1 MSAPMDTSANEPH
14 ISEAERTRLAQEE
27 SMNEFSK
34 LDAAVEPT
42 TSAFVDQYLEAGGAP
57 FDVAD
62 LLVQSYEGL
71 AAMANAVDHDIR
83 NAYGGVSDQ
92 AAIIGP
98 ISRKIV
104 ESFDAAKAD
113 EDFGKTQQLPSY
125 IVDMIPHQAWRR
137 TIYRLS
143 ERYPK
148 SEMLGAALQ
157 RVAEEGF
164 QAELTSLNSASLHTH
179 VFYGLLIECFENITP
194 VTDETLNERI
204 RELVNTVCRSEQ
216 TYFMAQYVLSHVRK
230 RLGSQA
236 IGLRR
241 IEEELEAHM
250 LDKYD
255 RPQLAVHMRLLL
267 DGRAVGGD
275 DEVANALAAII
286 QSSYAAPGDIMALYK
301 QYHDALAAGRPTPPA
316 QLLRS
321 ERILMPIVEQTF
333 GHLWGATMQDQRTE
347 LVDKY
352 IWLLAYAT
360 LSVDDEAESV
370 DQGQLQQLVAQM
382 RLVRVTLPVR
392 PIQTT
397 FNQVIR
403 QAIDWVRV
411 PILARVVLLWVR
423 DVISYDNFTFYDTY
437 FHSSEVPVPLLLLEE
452 IAFCQPLLKP
462 LVFDAYKESFESK
475 VPGFIPEKQIRLQK
489 VVINRI
495 AVLVQLDYALPIL
508 HYFDSQAESMDQS
521 VLAYFIFRT
530 LAQFEPPYSEEF
542 YQPML
547 QLIER
552 AVGGI
557 QTMKEKELVVVR
569 AFLGCIDDVRAES
582 LVQLLPKEPAPPLS
596 ATAR

>member
-1 MSAPMDTSANEPH
+1 
-14 ISEAERTRLAQEE
+14 
-27 SMNEFSK
+27 
-34 LDAAVEPT
+34 
-42 TSAFVDQYLEAGGAP
+42 
-57 FDVAD
+57 
-62 LLVQSYEGL
+62 
-71 AAMANAVDHDIR
+71 MANAVDHDIR
-83 NAYGGVSDQ
+83 EAYGGVSDQ
-92 AAIIGP
+92 AAVIGP

-113 EDFGKTQQLPSY
+113 EDFSKTQQPPSY

-286 QSSYAAPGDIMALYK
+286 QSSYAAPGDIMTLYK

-370 DQGQLQQLVAQM
+370 DQDQLQQLVAQM

-403 QAIDWVRV
+403 QVIDWVRV

-569 AFLGCIDDVRAES
+569 AFLGCIDDARAES

>member
-1 MSAPMDTSANEPH
+1 
-14 ISEAERTRLAQEE
+14 
-27 SMNEFSK
+27 
-34 LDAAVEPT
+34 
-42 TSAFVDQYLEAGGAP
+42 
-57 FDVAD
+57 
-62 LLVQSYEGL
+62 
-71 AAMANAVDHDIR
+71 
-83 NAYGGVSDQ
+83 
-92 AAIIGP
+92 
-98 ISRKIV
+98 
-104 ESFDAAKAD
+104 
-113 EDFGKTQQLPSY
+113 
-125 IVDMIPHQAWRR
+125 
-137 TIYRLS
+137 
-143 ERYPK
+143 
-148 SEMLGAALQ
+148 
-157 RVAEEGF
+157 
-164 QAELTSLNSASLHTH
+164 
-179 VFYGLLIECFENITP
+179 
-194 VTDETLNERI
+194 
-204 RELVNTVCRSEQ
+204 
-216 TYFMAQYVLSHVRK
+216 
-230 RLGSQA
+230 
-236 IGLRR
+236 
-241 IEEELEAHM
+241 
-250 LDKYD
+250 
-255 RPQLAVHMRLLL
+255 
-267 DGRAVGGD
+267 
-275 DEVANALAAII
+275 
-286 QSSYAAPGDIMALYK
+286 
-301 QYHDALAAGRPTPPA
+301 
-316 QLLRS
+316 
-321 ERILMPIVEQTF
+321 
-333 GHLWGATMQDQRTE
+333 
-347 LVDKY
+347 
-352 IWLLAYAT
+352 
-360 LSVDDEAESV
+360 
-370 DQGQLQQLVAQM
+370 M

-489 VVINRI
+489 VAINRI

>member
-27 SMNEFSK
+27 PMNEFSK

-301 QYHDALAAGRPTPPA
+301 QYHGALAAGRPTPPA

-489 VVINRI
+489 VAINRI

>member
-1 MSAPMDTSANEPH
+1 MDTSDSTPI
-14 ISEAERTRLAQEE
+14 ISDADRNRLAQEE
-27 SMNEFSK
+27 SMSEFSK
-34 LDAAVEPT
+34 LDAIMEPT
-42 TSAFVDQYLEAGGAP
+42 TAAFVDQYLEAGGVP
-57 FDVAD
+57 LNVMN

-71 AAMANAVDHDIR
+71 AAMANTVDRDIR
-83 NAYGGVSDQ
+83 NAYSSTNQ
-92 AAIIGP
+92 AALLEP

-104 ESFDAAKAD
+104 ESFDAVKAD
-113 EDFGKTQQLPSY
+113 KEFNNTRQLPSY
-125 IVDMIPHQAWRR
+125 IVDMIPHQVWRN

-143 ERYPK
+143 ERNPK

-157 RVAEEGF
+157 KVADEGF

-179 VFYGLLIECFENITP
+179 VFYSLLVECLENIAP
-194 VTDETLNERI
+194 ATDETLNERI
-204 RELVNTVCRSEQ
+204 SELIGTVCRSEQ
-216 TYFMAQYVLSHVRK
+216 AYFMAQYILVHARQK
-230 RLGSQA
+230 LGPQA

-241 IEEELEAHM
+241 IEEELERHM

-275 DEVANALAAII
+275 DEVANALVSII
-286 QSSYAAPGDIMALYK
+286 QNSYAAPGDVTALYNY
-301 QYHDALAAGRPTPPA
+301 YHGALAAGQPVHLA
-316 QLLRS
+316 YMLRS
-321 ERILMPIVEQTF
+321 ERIMMLLVEQMF
-333 GHLWGATMQDQRTE
+333 GHLWKATVEDTRAA

-360 LSVDDEAESV
+360 LSVDDQSETV
-370 DQGQLQQLVAQM
+370 DQTQLDQLTSQM
-382 RLVRVTLPVR
+382 KDVRQLPVR

-403 QAIDWVRV
+403 KVIEWVHV

-423 DVISYDNFTFYDTY
+423 DIISYDNFTYYDTY
-437 FHSSEVPVPLLLLEE
+437 FLIAEVPVPLLLLEE

-462 LVFDAYKESFESK
+462 LVFDAYRESFESK
-475 VPGFIPEKQIRLQK
+475 VPGFAADKQIRLQK
-489 VVINRI
+489 AVINRI
-495 AVLVQLDYALPIL
+495 AVLVQLEYALPVL

-530 LAQFEPPYSEEF
+530 LAQFEPPYPEEF

-557 QTMKEKELVVVR
+557 KTMKEKELAVVR
-569 AFLGCIDDVRAES
+569 AFLGCIDDARAEGLS
-582 LVQLLPKEPAPPLS
+582 ELLPKEPAQPLS
-596 ATAR
+596 ANAR

>member
-14 ISEAERTRLAQEE
+14 LSEAERTRLAQEE

-34 LDAAVEPT
+34 LDYHQN
-42 TSAFVDQYLEAGGAP
+42 QYLEAGGAP

-83 NAYGGVSDQ
+83 NAYGGISDQ

-569 AFLGCIDDVRAES
+569 AFLGCIDDARAES